1 MELEGL
7 TVNGGRRVCSKQPRR
22 VDRRRCRQQ
31 ARPST
36 SFVENTIEL
45 LRRNFLSPEFGAN
58 IQGEVSLFLEIPEFR
73 DNTV

>member
-58 IQGEVSLFLEIPEFR
+58 IQREVPVFLEILEFR
-73 DNTV
+73 DNTM